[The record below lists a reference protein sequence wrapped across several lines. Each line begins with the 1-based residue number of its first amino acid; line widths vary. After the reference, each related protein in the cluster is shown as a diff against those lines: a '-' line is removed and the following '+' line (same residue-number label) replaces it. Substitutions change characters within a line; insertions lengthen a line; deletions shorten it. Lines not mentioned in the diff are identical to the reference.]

1 MNYIRQLE
9 SWMFFNKMNT
19 VINEMN
25 KGGSYIIDQADRKEY
40 NVNEERRIDLAGGQ
54 NYDRY
59 EYDHS
64 G

>member
-1 MNYIRQLE
+1 
-9 SWMFFNKMNT
+9 MFFNKMNT